1 MLEERDWLLSIK
13 VIIEFVLLN
22 PLFQSLF
29 SPKGP
34 MSLNCI
40 NDVRVTQFNKR
51 MTCHFR
57 TAVLTPRNKTKGEY
71 TRKILYPKNMPS
83 DVLLS
88 TEESLNMPTCSK
100 KSNIFQNCN
109 SMLRQISETEVKWE
123 RGRDVLIS
131 KIFCTQCFFVNN
143 CLLSANNWSETLIIE
158 TLKNHY
164 ICDNGVPLRMNRK
177 LFVAKQA

>member
-1 MLEERDWLLSIK
+1 MYYLILYFKAYFCQKAQGHWI
-13 VIIEFVLLN
+13 VL
-22 PLFQSLF
+22 
-29 SPKGP
+29 
-34 MSLNCI
+34 

-71 TRKILYPKNMPS
+71 TREILYPKNMPS

-88 TEESLNMPTCSK
+88 TEESLALNRPTCSK

-109 SMLRQISETEVKWE
+109 SMLRQISETEVKEE
-123 RGRDVLIS
+123 RGRDGLIS
-131 KIFCTQCFFVNN
+131 KNLLYSMFFFVNN
-143 CLLSANNWSETLIIE
+143 FYLSANNWSETLIIE

-164 ICDNGVPLRMNRK
+164 ICDSGVP
-177 LFVAKQA
+177 